1 LELNEPETRNSKLE
15 THFVVKGG
23 LPLALLEINRDT
35 CIGCAV
41 CVEVCPFGS
50 LRLDD
55 ENIAVVDE
63 TCTACGAC
71 LPECP
76 VEALSLPEKV
86 VEEVDLSA
94 YQGVWFWV
102 EQFRGQAGS
111 ISWEM
116 AGKGRELAD
125 ELGTTLTACVLGQG
139 VEHVA
144 QEAICYGADRV
155 FLVDDPTL
163 SVYRTDPYAAV
174 LVSLVQKY
182 QPEVFILGASTRGR
196 DLAGSV
202 ATKLRTG
209 LTADCTE
216 LTIDPETRLL
226 RQTRPAF
233 GGNIMATILCPH
245 HRPQMA
251 TVRHRVFE
259 MPQMDAPPLSPP
271 KPALSRVEGLG
282 GRKGGQIVREGAV
295 MGEDEIASK
304 VVDFVTQEGMVN
316 LADAKIIV
324 AGGRGVGGPEG
335 FAPLREL
342 VEVLGGAVG
351 ASRATVDAG
360 WIPYA
365 HQVGQTGRTVRPD
378 LYIACGISGAIQHLA
393 GMKTA
398 RCIVAINTDPEA
410 PIFQV
415 AHYGIVGDLFQVVPA
430 LVEQFRRRLQ
440 KEHGLAGLSD
450 LSVLSAN
457 PANPLFF
464 D

>member
-1 LELNEPETRNSKLE
+1 M
-15 THFVVKGG
+15 
-23 LPLALLEINRDT
+23 ALLEINRDE
-35 CIGCAV
+35 CIGCGA
-41 CVEVCPFGS
+41 CVDACPFGS

-76 VEALSLPEKV
+76 VEALSLPEKAIV
-86 VEEVDLSA
+86 EVDLSA
-94 YQGVWFWV
+94 YRGVWFWV
-102 EQFRGQAGS
+102 EQFRGQACS

-125 ELGTTLTACVLGQG
+125 ELGTALTACVLGQG
-139 VEHVA
+139 VEHIA
-144 QEAICYGADRV
+144 QQAIYYGADRV

-174 LVSLVQKY
+174 LVDLVRKY
-182 QPEVFILGASTRGR
+182 KPEIFILGASSRGR

-259 MPQMDAPPLSPP
+259 MPKVDTARQ
-271 KPALSRVEGLG
+271 
-282 GRKGGQIVREGAV
+282 GQIVRQRAILNEG
-295 MGEDEIASK
+295 EIASK
-304 VVDFVTQEGMVN
+304 VVDFVTQEGVVN
-316 LADAKIIV
+316 LADARIIV
-324 AGGRGVGGPEG
+324 AGGHGVGGPEG
-335 FAPLREL
+335 FAPIREL
-342 VEVLGGAVG
+342 AEVLGGAVG
-351 ASRATVDAG
+351 ASRSAVEAG

-393 GMKTA
+393 GMKTS

-430 LVEQFRRRLQ
+430 LAEQFRQRL
-440 KEHGLAGLSD
+440 
-450 LSVLSAN
+450 
-457 PANPLFF
+457 
-464 D
+464 